1 MSVIKNSHVL
11 ITGASRGIGRALAEA
26 FAKEQAHLIVTLRSP
41 DAALEKE
48 LQSLGA
54 LSVKTIL
61 VDFSSKKGVDDFCST
76 IESTNQQVDI
86 LINNAGLLTGG
97 LLENQKLTDIYA
109 MMQVN
114 LLAVIQLCHFFI
126 PRMIRAGRGKIV
138 NNASVSGKM
147 FMPCANTYAAAKAG
161 VVALTESLQG
171 ELVGTPVSTLL
182 LITPGVKTDMYDD
195 ISNQYGDNLDLS
207 FLSSIP
213 AADWAQS
220 IVNAVKSDQTHLYP
234 SGSTGT
240 GVFVAQHFPS
250 LFRKIVLKKFKR
262 VPQPAK

>member
-1 MSVIKNSHVL
+1 MSVIKSSHVL
-11 ITGASRGIGRALAEA
+11 ITGASRGIGRALALA
-26 FAKEQAHLIVTLRSP
+26 FAKEQAHLIITLRNP
-41 DAALEKE
+41 DQKLEEE
-48 LQSLGA
+48 LRSSGA

-61 VDFSSKKGVDDFCST
+61 VDFSNKKGVDDFCAT
-76 IESTNQQVDI
+76 IEATNQQVDI

-97 LLENQKLTDIYA
+97 LLENQKLNDIYA

-147 FMPCANTYAAAKAG
+147 FMPCANTYAAAKEG

-171 ELVGTPVSTLL
+171 ELAGTPVSTLL

-207 FLSSIP
+207 FLSSMP
-213 AADWAQS
+213 ASEWAQK
-220 IVNAVKSDQTHLYP
+220 IVSAVKSDQTHLYP
-234 SGSTGT
+234 SGSTSA
-240 GVFVAQHFPS
+240 GVFMAHHFPS
-250 LFRKIVLKKFKR
+250 LFRKMVLKKFKR
-262 VPQPAK
+262 APQPAK